1 MRFGIAFRRCVV
13 VFVLCGMMAMSPGC
27 SPFPQLNSGD
37 ALGLEDW
44 ERDLLLAG
52 LGIGATLLFPG
63 GENFFSIFVDEFGG
77 RDTAAFPY
85 GEGGSLP
92 FVDPVLGRAPVDP
105 DNNVSFRVSVPS
117 EYNGSRPI
125 CVRMFLLRTGGA
137 VAGNLVFTVTV
148 RSFQDGQSGEAIYIG
163 ATTVSVNPATSV
175 DEFKD
180 LVLPLNAGIPNGLGG
195 GNISAGDL
203 LAFELESIASDGGEY
218 QLLGVEFYDSNSTAA
233 VNGATIS

>member
-1 MRFGIAFRRCVV
+1 MRFGTALRRCVV
-13 VFVLCGMMAMSPGC
+13 VFVLCGMLAMSPGC
-27 SPFPQLNSGD
+27 SPFPSLNSGD

-44 ERDLLLAG
+44 ERDLLIAG
-52 LGIGATLLFPG
+52 LVGANLLFPG
-63 GENFFSIFVDEFGG
+63 GENLFSIFIAEFGG
-77 RDTAAFPY
+77 RDDAAFPF

-125 CVRMFLLRTGGA
+125 CVRMFLLRTDGA
-137 VAGNLVFTVTV
+137 IAGNLVFTVTV
-148 RSFQDGQSGEAIYIG
+148 RSFQDGQSGEVLYIN
-163 ATTVSVNPATSV
+163 ATTVSVNAAAV
-175 DEFKD
+175 VGEFKD

-195 GNISAGDL
+195 GNVSGGDF

-218 QLLGVEFYDSNSTAA
+218 QLLGVEFYDSNSTPA